1 MKECIKKDNFVT
13 FIFILHRFLKILI
26 YSLLVL
32 NKKYTYIF
40 WNDEENKKMNLTSKN
55 YLLCKQK

>member
-1 MKECIKKDNFVT
+1 M
-13 FIFILHRFLKILI
+13 
-26 YSLLVL
+26 LVL